1 MDTNAL
7 ILAINK
13 DLELSLPANLE
24 ETLMRQQL
32 AVYLNQLILSDFQ
45 KLVYL
50 LYRIDVD
57 EMKLKKMLRDN
68 PEEDAGLLMADMV
81 IERERKKAETR
92 LLFKRNLDNEEDI
105 W

>member
-1 MDTNAL
+1 MDTNSL

-13 DLELSLPANLE
+13 DLELSLPADLE

-32 AVYLNQLILSDFQ
+32 AAYLNQLILSDFQ

-57 EMKLKKMLRDN
+57 EMKLKKLLREN

-92 LLFKRNLDNEEDI
+92 LKFKSRPESGEEP

>member
-32 AVYLNQLILSDFQ
+32 AAYLNQLILSDFQ

-68 PEEDAGLLMADMV
+68 PEEDAGILMADMV

-92 LLFKRNLDNEEDI
+92 MKFKRNADSEEDL

>member
-32 AVYLNQLILSDFQ
+32 AAYLNQLILSDFQ

>member
-1 MDTNAL
+1 MDTTAL

-13 DLELSLPANLE
+13 DLELSLPADLE

-32 AVYLNQLILSDFQ
+32 AAYLNQLILADFQ

-57 EMKLKKMLRDN
+57 EMKLKKMLRDF
-68 PEEDAGLLMADMV
+68 PDQDAGLLMADMV

-92 LLFKRNLDNEEDI
+92 MKFKRNVDSEEDL